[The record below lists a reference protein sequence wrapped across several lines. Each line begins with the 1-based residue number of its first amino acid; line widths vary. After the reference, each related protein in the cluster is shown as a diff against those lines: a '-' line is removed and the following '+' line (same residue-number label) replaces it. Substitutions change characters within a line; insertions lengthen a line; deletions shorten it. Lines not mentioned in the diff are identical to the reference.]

1 METIIHV
8 LEWGL
13 RGVLNYRGL
22 GNRAEE
28 YAGKEEKEM
37 KNWNKPE
44 VEELDVR
51 CTEGG
56 NVPANDEQ
64 ISHIQYNTPAK
75 S

>member
-1 METIIHV
+1 MF
-8 LEWGL
+8 
-13 RGVLNYRGL
+13 NYRGL

-51 CTEGG
+51 CTEAHGFNVTNESLAGPAGTVGG
-56 NVPANDEQ
+56 
-64 ISHIQYNTPAK
+64 K
-75 S
+75 SSWDYGK

>member
-1 METIIHV
+1 MF
-8 LEWGL
+8 
-13 RGVLNYRGL
+13 NYRGL

-51 CTEGG
+51 CTEATGWDSFSEALFE
-56 NVPANDEQ
+56 PDPR
-64 ISHIQYNTPAK
+64 NTGKPTL

>member
-1 METIIHV
+1 M
-8 LEWGL
+8 
-13 RGVLNYRGL
+13 LNYRGL

-56 NVPANDEQ
+56 VYGTDTEYYDDKDGAWTFGKKILTNLN
-64 ISHIQYNTPAK
+64 
-75 S
+75 